1 MEDGTFNRIN
11 IIKDKSEML
20 YDKMMEAY
28 RHKDVRIKEKPLS
41 SQTDAKDNKV
51 LTKNEEEALKEAKGM
66 NKIDPNE
73 YEWKKNDKK
82 IALKWNDHLDAINIK
97 ITNYKEK
104 DKKTKIKELKNKL
117 ARCKNWNALLS
128 TEF

>member
-1 MEDGTFNRIN
+1 
-11 IIKDKSEML
+11 ML

-28 RHKDVRIKEKPLS
+28 SHKDVRIEEKPLS

-51 LTKNEEEALKEAKGM
+51 LKKNEKEALKEAKGM
-66 NKIDPNE
+66 NIIDPNE
-73 YEWKKNDKK
+73 YEWIKNNKK
-82 IALKWNDHLDAINIK
+82 IALDWNAHLKAINKK
-97 ITNYKEK
+97 IEKYDEK

-117 ARCKNWNALLS
+117 ARCKSWNALLS